1 MMEALLGGGV
11 AAFISTIG
19 VIYAAKA
26 EKNSRPVSNG
36 FTSYVLQKLD
46 RIEDKIDNRD
56 HP

>member
-46 RIEDKIDNRD
+46 RIEDKIDNHD